1 MFRLLKFRRRCLVV
15 GTVLVAHS
23 LSMSAHANAQ
33 ETVVQIGLAA
43 PMTGPYAGYGKDCV
57 NSAKLAID
65 EFNGKR
71 LSINGKPIKL
81 QLISIDDQGDPRIAV
96 QVAQRLVDEHVVAV
110 IGHFTSDTSL
120 PASQIYAKAGIPMI
134 SPGATNPSITQAGL
148 STVYRVLP
156 TDAQN
161 AGTAG
166 RYAATV
172 VKAKRIAILDDR
184 TAFGAGEADE
194 FEKAAR
200 ASGATIASREYTN
213 GKAVDFSAQ
222 LTRIKSTD
230 ADLLF
235 FAGNDT
241 QAAMVVKR
249 MRQLGMKATF
259 LAGGGVADANFIKI
273 AGNAAEGAM
282 VWDYGLP
289 LQLLPNGKEFIAK
302 YQKTYGI
309 DLLPYGPFSYDAASV
324 LINAIEAANS
334 TNPGS
339 INAAIKK
346 IQFTGITGP
355 IAFLANGDLRSAVS
369 TLYQVKQGQWVVV
382 QATKAGDV

>member
-1 MFRLLKFRRRCLVV
+1 
-15 GTVLVAHS
+15 
-23 LSMSAHANAQ
+23 MSAHANAQ

-43 PMTGPYAGYGKDCV
+43 PMTGPYAGYGKDCA

-65 EFNGKR
+65 EANAKK

-81 QLISIDDQGDPRIAV
+81 ELVSADDQGDPRIAV
-96 QVAQRLVDEHVVAV
+96 QVAQQFVDDHVVAV
-110 IGHFTSDTSL
+110 IGHFTSDTTL
-120 PASQIYAKAGIPMI
+120 PTSQIYAKAGIPMI
-134 SPGATNPSITQAGL
+134 SPAATNPNITQAGL
-148 STVYRVLP
+148 STVYRVMP

-161 AGTAG
+161 SGTAG
-166 RYAATV
+166 RYAATEG
-172 VKAKRIAILDDR
+172 KAKRIAILDNR

-200 ASGATIASREYTN
+200 ASGATIVTREYTN
-213 GKAVDFSAQ
+213 DKAVDFSAQ
-222 LTRIKSTD
+222 LTRIKSTN

-235 FAGNDT
+235 FGGSDT
-241 QAAMVVKR
+241 QAALVVKR
-249 MRQLGMKATF
+249 MRQLGIKATF
-259 LAGGGVADANFIKI
+259 LAGGGVADASFIKI
-273 AGNAAEGAM
+273 AGDAAEGAM

-289 LQLLPNGKEFIAK
+289 LASLPNGKEFVAK
-302 YQKTYGI
+302 YQKAYGV

-324 LINAIEAANS
+324 LIHAIEAANS
-334 TNPGS
+334 TNPAD

-355 IAFLANGDLRSAVS
+355 IAFLANGDIRSAVS

-382 QATKAGDV
+382 ETTKGA

>member
-1 MFRLLKFRRRCLVV
+1 MFKSLKFRMRCLAASSA
-15 GTVLVAHS
+15 LLAHS
-23 LSMSAHANAQ
+23 LFLSAYANAQ
-33 ETVVQIGLAA
+33 ETVVQIGLVA
-43 PMTGPYAGYGKDCV
+43 PMTGPYAGYGKDCE
-57 NSAKLAID
+57 NSARLAID
-65 EFNGKR
+65 EANAKK

-81 QLISIDDQGDPRIAV
+81 QLVSADDQGDPRIAV
-96 QVAQRLVDEHVVAV
+96 QVAQQLVDEKVVAV
-110 IGHFTSDTSL
+110 IGHFTSDTTL
-120 PASQIYAKAGIPMI
+120 PASRIYSKAGIPMI
-134 SPGATNPSITQAGL
+134 SPAATNPSITQGGL
-148 STVYRVLP
+148 STVYRVMP

-166 RYAATV
+166 RWAATAGN
-172 VKAKRIAILDDR
+172 AKRIAILDDR

-200 ASGATIASREYTN
+200 ASGATIVSREYTN
-213 GKAVDFSAQ
+213 DKAVDFSAQ

-235 FAGNDT
+235 FAGSGDT
-241 QAAMVVKR
+241 PSAMVVKR

-259 LAGGGVADANFIKI
+259 VAGGGVADANFIKI
-273 AGNAAEGAM
+273 AGDAAEGAF

-289 LQLLPNGKEFIAK
+289 LQSLPNGKEFVAK
-302 YQKTYGI
+302 YRKTYDI

-324 LINAIEAANS
+324 LIHAIEAANS
-334 TNPGS
+334 TEPAD

-355 IAFLANGDLRSAVS
+355 IAFLANGDIKTAIS

-382 QATKAGDV
+382 TSTNKGV